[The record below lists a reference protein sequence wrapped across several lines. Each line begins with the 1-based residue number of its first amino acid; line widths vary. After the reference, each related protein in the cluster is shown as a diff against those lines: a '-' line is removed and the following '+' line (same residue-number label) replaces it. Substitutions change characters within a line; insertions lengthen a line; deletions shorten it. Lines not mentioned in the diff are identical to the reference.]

1 MKILAI
7 EASGAVAGAAVTE
20 NGVLRAEI
28 TLNHKMT
35 HSQTLMPIIDEIKRY
50 LDLDIKSIDYI
61 ACSAGP
67 GSFIRRKQG

>member
-67 GSFIRRKQG
+67 GSFTG

>member
-20 NGVLRAEI
+20 NGVLREEI

-50 LDLDIKSIDYI
+50 LDLDIK
-61 ACSAGP
+61 
-67 GSFIRRKQG
+67 